1 MKRLP
6 HACVDEAFMIPH
18 PSLSRPGAP
27 RADVG
32 RAAARRRAV
41 SRRRRGGRTS
51 RSITILDAA
60 PSVLR
65 LLALVG
71 WDTDPA
77 IEILAA
83 AES

>member
-1 MKRLP
+1 MT
-6 HACVDEAFMIPH
+6 CVEEAFMIPH

-27 RADVG
+27 RSTGGCGSTSRTCGSSTSPG
-32 RAAARRRAV
+32 RP
-41 SRRRRGGRTS
+41 RTS
-51 RSITILDAA
+51 QSITILDAS

-77 IEILAA
+77 IEVLAA